1 MNKKPIRYI
10 IPRIHELDTCWF
22 IQWLGNEYR
31 ISKNIIEE
39 KISKFF
45 GKYFLINFL
54 LIVLL
59 WVISGLIPFKSIED
73 ILRMLLLVVVT
84 GIQSGIAIAEDRE
97 NNNR

>member
-1 MNKKPIRYI
+1 MNKEPINYI
-10 IPRIHELDTCWF
+10 IPRIHKLDNCWF
-22 IQWLGNEYR
+22 IQWIGNEYC
-31 ISKNIIEE
+31 ISKNIVKE

-45 GKYFLINFL
+45 GKYFLIYFL
-54 LIVLL
+54 LITLL
-59 WVISGLIPFKSIED
+59 WIISGLFPFKSIED